1 MLQPFHFL
9 VSVLFLVPA
18 VLVAVPLHELAHVLA
33 AYVQG
38 DRSVRNRGFLRFDP
52 MLFIEPWGLA
62 AAFLAKVAWGQRLP
76 VNESRLRGVPGRVAY
91 ALAGPLANL
100 MLGLV
105 AGLAFQA
112 LLRDGV
118 VGSVISLSQP
128 PLGYLSAVLYALA
141 FMNLS
146 MFAFNLLPIPGL
158 DGWRILE
165 TLLKPSRPR
174 FFFDAWMHRR
184 AIWQALVVIAFASSI
199 LPGAAN
205 LVAVVLIPF
214 YSPVAHLAFGVCVG
228 YPGLDPCP

>member
-9 VSVLFLVPA
+9 VSVLFLIPA
-18 VLVAVPLHELAHVLA
+18 VFIAIPAHELAHVLA

-38 DRSVRNRGFLRFDP
+38 DRSVRNRGFLRLDP

-76 VNESRLRGVPGRVAY
+76 INESRLRGVPGRLAY

-100 MLGLV
+100 VLGLL
-105 AGLAFQA
+105 AGFAFQS

-118 VGSVISLSQP
+118 VGSVITLSQP
-128 PLGYLSAVLYALA
+128 PLGYLSAAMYAVA
-141 FMNLS
+141 FLNLS

-165 TLLKPSRPR
+165 ILFKPSRPR
-174 FFFDAWMHRR
+174 FFFDAWVHRR
-184 AIWQALVVIAFASSI
+184 TVWQALVVLAFASSI

-205 LVAVVLIPF
+205 LIAVVLIPL
-214 YSPVAHLAFGVCVG
+214 YAPAAHVAFGICTG